1 MTARQE
7 PIAVIGMACRFPAS
21 PDVDAFWKLL
31 VEGGD
36 AVHRIPDDRWNLE
49 ALTRYNE
56 GRPLPKPALEGGW
69 LDRVRDFDHV
79 FFRMSPRE
87 ARTMDPKQRLS
98 LEVTYEAFEDA
109 GVSPSQVR
117 PHQTVGMFLG
127 TAQSEYLM
135 RFYNRGELTGSKA
148 DRYSG
153 PGNDCS
159 FSSGR
164 ISANLGL
171 EGPSVNVNTACS
183 TSLVAVHE
191 ALRSL
196 HDGSC
201 DVAAAGGVTI
211 IESPEHSLVM
221 NDFGVLSPDARCKAF
236 DASAN
241 GYVRAEGCGIVV
253 LKRLADALADGDRI
267 HAVLTG
273 SAVNHNGLS
282 DNLMA
287 SDAGAQARLIRRA
300 LQVANTEAST
310 VDVVEA
316 HGTGTSVGDPSE
328 IVALASIFADSRHGR
343 PLYVGSVK
351 TNIGHMEVSA
361 GIGGLIKAIL
371 SVREAT
377 IPKHLHLKT
386 LNPAISPE
394 LPFVYP
400 SAGTLPWPAA
410 PGPRRAVVN
419 SFGIS
424 GINAA
429 VVLEQAPPTIAP
441 APEAADR
448 PLAVLPL
455 SAYGDVPLKTLAAA
469 TAARLEAGAPLH
481 AYARS
486 AAVGRDALPSR
497 LVVTA
502 RTSSEAAAA
511 LRSFAAGSASPLVRV
526 GEARERAKVAWLFTG
541 QGSQHVGMGRE
552 LEAAEPAF
560 RAALAEV
567 DAAFLP
573 HLGRSIRDVILGIDT
588 SVSLDDT
595 RWTQPGLFAFEW
607 ALAGLWRSFGVEPD
621 LMVGHSIGELVAATV
636 AGVLSLPD
644 AAKLVAARG
653 RLMDELPREGAMAA
667 LFADVDTVRAAIV
680 GVDGV
685 DVAADNG
692 PTATVISGRAE
703 GVAAIVAALDAKGVA
718 GRMLKVSHAFH
729 SPLMEPMLEAFREVA
744 NTVTFHPPTLAIVS
758 NVEGK
763 LAGPSMATAEY
774 WVQHVRGA
782 VRFREGIVELAR
794 AGVGVVIEI
803 GPDATALGMAR
814 RCVRDLAAPFLPSH
828 LKDEAHATLLQAVGG
843 AFIAGAV
850 PAWTGFWSTR
860 RSAPQPLP
868 PYPFQRREHWVD
880 DPGPPVAGAALATT
894 TTPPP
899 AATGS
904 SFYRPRWVPVDDL
917 APETVALGTYVVGV
931 DRSGLGDQLA
941 RGLEAGGHRVV
952 RVVPSE
958 RDGVG
963 PGGVRGLSLDRPD
976 GFRALVAELA
986 ADLRG
991 WVHTW
996 SLDAPDEAPPTARGW
1011 TESQVPASLASLFIS
1026 AALAGA
1032 GIPGAALF
1040 TITRGAEVVTPG
1052 ERPRLGQAG
1061 PWGVARVLAL
1071 EHRALPN
1078 VRVDLDPHGGGE
1090 EALLGWMLARPTGED
1105 QLALRGGQAFALRL
1119 ERHAPSGTRIE
1130 PRPGTTWLVTGGLGA
1145 LGLAIA
1151 QGLAAAGAT
1160 HLVLVGRS
1168 TPSPQAQAALDTLR
1182 AAGTQVEVAAV
1193 DVADLAA
1200 IQRVV
1205 AMAEARA
1212 PIRGVVHAAGV
1223 LADGPILSQDRER
1236 FFRVFPAKVEG
1247 AWNLHLATRSLPLD
1261 AFVIFSSVTSILG
1274 APGQVNYAA
1283 ANAFMDALADVRRAE
1298 GLPAVAIH
1306 WGPWGEIGMAAK
1318 LASLMA
1324 SRGMGGVGT
1333 AEGVEAMLNSGA
1345 DLAARVLFMDIRLAT
1360 LAANDPAFVH
1370 APLMRRLTR
1379 GLRPAAASPAPS
1391 RTVHAVLPERAV
1403 PPPAATIGRDAQL
1416 ADLVRWTE
1424 ELLGFRPGE
1433 IDPQRPLAWQGF
1445 DSVMA
1450 VDLHKRI
1457 ERETGVHL
1465 PLDRVLPGPRL
1476 AELVDDVLALR
1487 PKRAGSFAA
1496 PVSTQSSTVLAPP
1509 AFTEVRAAAPS
1520 VPAAQPTPLTPSS
1533 QVPVIAGLVEVLL
1546 GFRPGEI
1553 DVDRPLAWQGFDSVM
1568 AVDLKA
1574 QLDAHYG
1581 IVLPLDRVLSGPR
1594 VTEIAQ
1600 AVVALGPQS
1609 LRAPSPVL
1617 PAPALV
1623 THAAEPQRSAP
1634 VPAALPSVSAEGG
1647 ERPDEGPA
1655 LPLRLVVVAGLLV
1668 SALFLGSMW
1677 LWTGSEGG
1685 PAMGNPSRDVPAAEE
1700 KGGRGPKRKP

>member
-109 GVSPSQVR
+109 GVSPAQVR
-117 PHQTVGMFLG
+117 AHQTVGMFLG

-171 EGPSVNVNTACS
+171 EGPSINVNTACS

-253 LKRLADALADGDRI
+253 LKRLADAVADGDRI
-267 HAVLTG
+267 HAVITG

-300 LQVANTEAST
+300 LDVSQTDAST
-310 VDVVEA
+310 VDMVEA
-316 HGTGTSVGDPSE
+316 HGTGTAVGDPSE
-328 IVALASIFADSRHGR
+328 IVALANIFASSRQGR

-361 GIGGLIKAIL
+361 GVGGLIKAIL
-371 SVREAT
+371 AVREAT

-386 LNPAISPE
+386 LNPAISPD
-394 LPFVYP
+394 LPFIYP
-400 SAGTLPWPAA
+400 SAGTLPWPAG

-429 VVLEQAPPTIAP
+429 VVLEQAPPALTP

-448 PLAVLPL
+448 AFAVLPL
-455 SAYGDVPLKTLAAA
+455 SAYGDVPLKALAAA

-481 AYARS
+481 AHARS

-502 RTSSEAAAA
+502 RTSGEAAAA

-567 DAAFLP
+567 DGAFLP

-621 LMVGHSIGELVAATV
+621 LMVGHSIGELVAATL

-692 PTATVISGRAE
+692 PTTTVISGRAE

-744 NTVTFHPPTLAIVS
+744 NTVTFHPPALAIVS

-763 LAGPSMATAEY
+763 LAGPSMATPEY

-828 LKDEAHATLLQAVGG
+828 LKEDAHATLLQAVGG
-843 AFIAGAV
+843 AFVAGAL

-860 RSAPQPLP
+860 RAAPQPLP

-880 DPGPPVAGAALATT
+880 DPGPPVAGAALTT
-894 TTPPP
+894 TTAVP
-899 AATGS
+899 ATAGS
-904 SFYRPRWVPVDDL
+904 SFYRPRWLPTDEL
-917 APETVALGTYVVGV
+917 APETVALGTYVIGV

-941 RGLEAGGHRVV
+941 RGLEAAGHRVV
-952 RVVPSE
+952 RVVSAE

-963 PGGVRGLSLDRPD
+963 PDGARQLSLERPD
-976 GFRALVAELA
+976 GCRALVAELA
-986 ADLRG
+986 SDLRG

-996 SLDAPDEAPPTARGW
+996 SLDAPDAAPSTARGW
-1011 TESQVPASLASLFIS
+1011 TEAQGPVSLASLFIS

-1090 EALLGWMLARPTGED
+1090 ETLLGWLLARPTRED

-1145 LGLAIA
+1145 LGLAMA

-1168 TPSPQAQAALDTLR
+1168 SPSPHTQAALDTLR
-1182 AAGTQVEVAAV
+1182 AGGTQVEVAAV

-1200 IQRVV
+1200 VQRLVT
-1205 AMAEARA
+1205 AAEARA

-1247 AWNLHLATRSLPLD
+1247 AWNLHLATRHLPLD

-1283 ANAFMDALADVRRAE
+1283 ANAFMDALADVRRAD

-1379 GLRPAAASPAPS
+1379 DLRPAAAPP
-1391 RTVHAVLPERAV
+1391 RPQTVPTVLPEHVVA
-1403 PPPAATIGRDAQL
+1403 PPAIAVGRDAQL

-1476 AELVDDVLALR
+1476 AELVDDVLALG
-1487 PKRAGSFAA
+1487 PKRSGSVGVGTPSPTLPAPAITPVGGAA
-1496 PVSTQSSTVLAPP
+1496 PQSAPP
-1509 AFTEVRAAAPS
+1509 AQGP
-1520 VPAAQPTPLTPSS
+1520 PLTRAD
-1533 QVPVIAGLVEVLL
+1533 QVTVIAGLVEVLL

-1594 VTEIAQ
+1594 VTEIAD
-1600 AVVALGPQS
+1600 AVLALGPRS
-1609 LRAPSPVL
+1609 LHATSRSPAAPV
-1617 PAPALV
+1617 AV
-1623 THAAEPQRSAP
+1623 THAVAPQPA
-1634 VPAALPSVSAEGG
+1634 VPGPATLPTVAAEGG
-1647 ERPDEGPA
+1647 ERPEEGPA

-1677 LWTGSEGG
+1677 LWTGTDGG
-1685 PAMGNPSRDVPAAEE
+1685 PAAGNPSRDAPAADE